1 MSDTKDLRDLALEKL
16 KADLDRLRRW
26 QAEALQLLTDAT
38 IAPAE
43 WLKRRDRL
51 VIEARTGK

>member
-1 MSDTKDLRDLALEKL
+1 MTDATDELE
-16 KADLDRLRRW
+16 RLRRW
-26 QAEALQLLTDAT
+26 QAEALKLLKDETCS
-38 IAPAE
+38 PAD

>member
-1 MSDTKDLRDLALEKL
+1 MTDTSE
-16 KADLDRLRRW
+16 LDRLRRW
-26 QAEALQLLTDAT
+26 QAEALQLLKDDT

-43 WLKRRDRL
+43 WLQRRDRL